1 LPPDDSAKSPG
12 SPPLAQHWWLRLGR
26 SPATGALSLTLSA
39 AWILLGRV
47 ISFAIATALPL
58 LLVRRLDRPAYGL
71 YKMIFQVVTTAANV
85 FPLGFAMNT
94 YYFLPREQSKQAET
108 VFNTLLVLLASGMLG
123 CAVLIAWPGL
133 LVFLANGT
141 EVIPYSPFVGILVL
155 LTIVGTLLEIVLIA
169 SQEMQLA
176 SGVIIF
182 GQVLR
187 TMLLLA
193 AAIFFTSVTYLV
205 WAAIVYGCLQV
216 LALFA
221 YVSLRFPRFWTRFDR
236 RLLRE
241 QLSYA
246 LPLGFVGLI

>member
-1 LPPDDSAKSPG
+1 M
-12 SPPLAQHWWLRLGR
+12 
-26 SPATGALSLTLSA
+26 SA

-58 LLVRRLDRPAYGL
+58 LLVRRLDKPAYGL

-85 FPLGFAMNT
+85 FPLGF
-94 YYFLPREQSKQAET
+94 
-108 VFNTLLVLLASGMLG
+108 GMLVG
-123 CAVLIAWPGL
+123 CAVLIAWPCL
-133 LVFLANGT
+133 LVFFANGT

-205 WAAIVYGCLQV
+205 WAAILYGCLQV
-216 LALFA
+216 LALLA
-221 YVSLRFPRFWTRFDR
+221 
-236 RLLRE
+236 
-241 QLSYA
+241 
-246 LPLGFVGLI
+246 